1 MSDTRH
7 DTGASC
13 CGRRRRGDHGLGTAV
28 VGLGLLGLGATL
40 TLDNLG
46 LVDKHTI
53 QPYWPVL
60 LILLGVS
67 HLLQERWFGGV
78 VWSAVGAALLVANLN
93 LVSFEV
99 WALWPLLLVLFG
111 GRMLWAVARGRRR
124 VVEDSADTFHATA
137 VLGGV
142 TRRITA
148 AEFAGG
154 SATALMGGCEV
165 DLTGCAP
172 AGGPAEISAFAMWGG
187 VEIKVPEDWE
197 VRVKGTA
204 LLGGFED
211 NTHPS
216 AGGGGRKVLVVSGMA
231 IMGGVEVKN

>member
-1 MSDTRH
+1 MSDRRH
-7 DTGASC
+7 DADTEHC
-13 CGRRRRGDHGLGTAV
+13 RRHHHGHHGLGTAI
-28 VGLGLLGLGATL
+28 VGLGLLGLGVTL

-46 LVDKHTI
+46 LVDKHAI
-53 QPYWPVL
+53 EPYWPVL

-67 HLLQERWFGGV
+67 HLLQEHWFGGA
-78 VWSAVGAALLVANLN
+78 VWSFVGAALLAANLN
-93 LVSFEV
+93 LVSFHV
-99 WALWPLLLVLFG
+99 WELWPLLLVLFG
-111 GRMLWAVARGRRR
+111 GRMIWAVARGRRR

-142 TRRITA
+142 SRRITA

-154 SATALMGGCEV
+154 SAFALMGGCEV

-172 AGGPAEISAFAMWGG
+172 AGAPAEISAFAMWGG

-216 AGGGGRKVLVVSGMA
+216 VEGSGRKVLVVSGMA